1 MLLNITI
8 AGQGLQLQ
16 ACWSALLALSRKVN
30 YCINPDVMKALGMCG
45 LISRTNLFI
54 SFVRRPK
61 VLNNLYSPT
70 PNRLFSFYLVGAF
83 RPTGEFFTHME
94 TSLLPVKGCN
104 FWPVF
109 ETHGHSSLRVLER
122 VTSSVTRGI
131 HLQWLSLRTNDTHT
145 NWWAFSSWAVT
156 ACFYHLDLSRLGF
169 EHSNYRLLGEH
180 SNSLHHCGDPE

>member
-1 MLLNITI
+1 MLVRDCNFKHVDLRYWLWVGRVII
-8 AGQGLQLQ
+8 ASILTWWRPSVCVVLFQG
-16 ACWSALLALSRKVN
+16 
-30 YCINPDVMKALGMCG
+30 P
-45 LISRTNLFI
+45 TFFI
-54 SFVRRPK
+54 PFVRRPK

-83 RPTGEFFTHME
+83 RPTREFFTHME

-104 FWPVF
+104 FWPVL

-122 VTSSVTRGI
+122 VTSSATRGI
-131 HLQWLSLRTNDTHT
+131 RLQWLSLRTHDTDT
-145 NWWAFSSWAVT
+145 DCWAFSSGAVT

-169 EHSNYRLLGEH
+169 EHSNYRLLGER